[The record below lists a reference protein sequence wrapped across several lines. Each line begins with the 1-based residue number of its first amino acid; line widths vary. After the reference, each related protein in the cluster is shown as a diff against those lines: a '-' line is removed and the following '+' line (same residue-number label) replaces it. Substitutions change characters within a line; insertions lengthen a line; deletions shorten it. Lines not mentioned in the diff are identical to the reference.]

1 MIGGKLGKNKP
12 RTVKNKDRGDFLEI
26 YKERSGRA

>member
-1 MIGGKLGKNKP
+1 MIGGKLENKP

-26 YKERSGRA
+26 YKERSGKA